1 MTKTVTHK
9 NEEPYFGDEK
19 LLEIAPKSNFA
30 ALIFESLSGV
40 KPKDN
45 EARLFETILNISID
59 HGPDTPSAIETINKA
74 KEGKLITQAVAAGIL
89 QINDYHGG
97 AIEPAMELFYK
108 IKKEKLEAKEVVRE
122 YLSLDRRIPGFGHR
136 IYKVDPRSKLL
147 FSLAKKEKLAQE
159 YIDLAEKIQKE
170 LSGMK
175 KKELPVNIDGSIAA
189 ILCTFGWNP
198 ALGKAVFMIARTA
211 GLSAQYLAAK
221 GL

>member
-9 NEEPYFGDEK
+9 NEKPYFGKED
-19 LLEIAPKSNFA
+19 LLKIAPQRSFA
-30 ALIFESLSGV
+30 AMIFESLSGNKPSSHEV
-40 KPKDN
+40 K
-45 EARLFETILNISID
+45 LFETILNISID
-59 HGPDTPSAIETINKA
+59 HGPETPSAIETINKA
-74 KEGKLITQAVAAGIL
+74 KEGKLITQAVAAGVL
-89 QINDYHGG
+89 QFNDYHGG

-108 IKKEKLEAKEVVRE
+108 IKKESLKIEEIVRE

-147 FSLAKKEKLAQE
+147 FSLAKKEKLSQE
-159 YIDLAEKIQKE
+159 YINLAEKIQKE

-189 ILCTFGWNP
+189 ILCTFGWSP
-198 ALGKAVFMIARTA
+198 ALGKAVFIIARTP